1 MDEYAKVGSGQI
13 TLLTAGL
20 IIWIVVPILIA
31 IIWKVKKKESFKT
44 IIIGAVT
51 FIVFVVVEKLIQ
63 NALLFPATMGLKDH
77 PASTFFGAHAVL
89 LAFMLGLFP
98 GLFEETG
105 RLVAFKTILKNKKNR
120 ETSISYGIGHGGV
133 EVLFVLGVNFIV
145 YLVYAMMINNGTYG
159 LMVDQLAA
167 VDPGKVNEGKIMA
180 EQLATLSFGF
190 LAQNVVER
198 VFAVLFHVGA
208 SILVFYACRDK
219 DRFWLYPLAILLH
232 TAMDFAAGLV
242 LLNIVNLSMWALEGI
257 CAVIGGGIFA
267 CGYFLLYKRD
277 EA

>member
-13 TLLTAGL
+13 ALLTAGL

-63 NALLFPATMGLKDH
+63 NALLFPTAMGLKEH

-89 LAFMLGLFP
+89 LAFMLGFFP

-133 EVLFVLGVNFIV
+133 EVIFILGINFII

-159 LMVDQLAA
+159 SMVDQLAA
-167 VDPGKVNEGKIMA
+167 LDPGKVNEGKIMA

-219 DRFWLYPLAILLH
+219 DRVWLYPLAILLH

-242 LLNIVNLSMWALEGI
+242 LLNIVTMSMWVLEGI
-257 CAVIGGGIFA
+257 FAVIGGGLFA
-267 CGYFLLYKRD
+267 CAYFLLYRRD